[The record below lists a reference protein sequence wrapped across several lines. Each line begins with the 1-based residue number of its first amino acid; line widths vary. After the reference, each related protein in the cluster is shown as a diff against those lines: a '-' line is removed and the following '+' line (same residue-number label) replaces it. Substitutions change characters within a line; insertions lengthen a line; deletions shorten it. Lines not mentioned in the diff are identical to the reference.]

1 VTLLLGAC
9 ILAQSEAFQGCHV
22 VLPTDGLQLPAKLV
36 SPPVRPLPTLKP
48 TYPGTNTHTDIG
60 SANVSFGTYNTLLN
74 FSVFLLFFLFLVL
87 RE

>member
-36 SPPVRPLPTLKP
+36 SPPVRPPP
-48 TYPGTNTHTDIG
+48 HPQANISWHQHTQRYWLG
-60 SANVSFGTYNTLLN
+60 KCQFWHLQHFVELFG
-74 FSVFLLFFLFLVL
+74 FSSLFPFFGVA
-87 RE
+87 

>member
-1 VTLLLGAC
+1 MLFYQLMAYSCLLNLNLLLSA
-9 ILAQSEAFQGCHV
+9 
-22 VLPTDGLQLPAKLV
+22 
-36 SPPVRPLPTLKP
+36 PLPTLKP
-48 TYPGTNTHTDIG
+48 TYPGTNTHRDIG